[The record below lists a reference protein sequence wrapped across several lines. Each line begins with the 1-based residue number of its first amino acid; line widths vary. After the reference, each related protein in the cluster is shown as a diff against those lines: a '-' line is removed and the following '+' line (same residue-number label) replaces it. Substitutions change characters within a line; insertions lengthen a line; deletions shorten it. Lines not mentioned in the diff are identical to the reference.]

1 MKHLLAVPAL
11 FAGLAS
17 MPARAAGLITL
28 HIDAEGPGVLE
39 IVDCVNG
46 APVSCALF
54 TPGKCSWS
62 GNITIPDF
70 GASTEFTG
78 SYYPITAN
86 FFSGTLTHDAG
97 NSTLGSNFIYHEDKG
112 KGCTG
117 SPCPSW
123 YQLDF
128 TAAAFR
134 VTQTSPTPVPEPT
147 IWAML
152 IAGFGLVGFALR
164 RQPKLVPAPT

>member
-1 MKHLLAVPAL
+1 MKHLLTVLAL
-11 FAGLAS
+11 FAGLAA
-17 MPARAAGLITL
+17 MPAKAAGPITL

-39 IVDCVNG
+39 TVDCVNG

-54 TPGKCSWS
+54 TPGKYSWS

-78 SYYPITAN
+78 SYYPLTAN
-86 FFSGTLTHDAG
+86 FFSGTLTRDTG
-97 NSTLGSNFIYHEDKG
+97 NSILGSSFTYHEDKG

-117 SPCPSW
+117 SPCLSW

-128 TAAAFR
+128 TAATFR

-147 IWAML
+147 MWAML
-152 IAGFGLVGFALR
+152 IVGFGLVGFALR
-164 RQPKLVPAPT
+164 RQRELVVA